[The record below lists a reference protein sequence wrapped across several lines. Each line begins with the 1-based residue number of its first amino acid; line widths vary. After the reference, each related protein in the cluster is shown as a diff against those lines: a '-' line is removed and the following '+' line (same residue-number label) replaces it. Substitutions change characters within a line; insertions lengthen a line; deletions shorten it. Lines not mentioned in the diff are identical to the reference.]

1 MTSTY
6 QSLISTNEASNSLM
20 NQGSS
25 LLNILKG
32 GNGLM
37 LLIAF
42 GGWLAIA
49 LLGKGQKKGK
59 LATAQFARVKEQRT
73 AKRIALEQI
82 KARKHNEVAFKIY
95 DSVYL
100 PFAQEGI
107 AVCGGSGKGKTASM
121 ILPIAYSAIE
131 QGFSLYIY
139 DFKYAEP
146 NDSLACT
153 IVPMAVKA
161 GYQVHVFAPGFDE
174 SAICNPLDFLLDDLD
189 GLAARELASI
199 MKENLRSSVRE
210 NGDDPF
216 FSIAGDLLIQA
227 VILLA
232 KQTKYPDMMMCQVIL
247 SLPNLPQR
255 IQASSLSYLSK
266 STFGQYLSVAGS
278 EKTADSI
285 RGTAQN
291 LFAPFTTPGIA
302 FAFCGKTSLPLYL
315 EGKKLVIIGM
325 DKAKKKAMAPFLAG
339 TMQMALNLNLAQARK
354 DPFVFIYDEAPTVQ
368 IDIAT
373 ALATQRSAG
382 GISVVG
388 YQDIG
393 QLETR
398 YGRET
403 ARTILSNCATKAI
416 FNPQEIESAKTFS
429 EYLGEE
435 EIQRKQKSRGHSGGK
450 ASSNTSDTDHTR
462 KLFSPDRLLRMKP
475 GTCMMINPGFQNKE
489 EMGLPVLQKIQLTKA
504 MKEQQQWSK
513 TKWNEKI
520 RPRLTNR
527 SPQPKLSRE
536 ELRSYTETM
545 LKERYAEAERILPMV
560 GNAKPSIAGKAKD
573 SLVSALQSA
582 F

>member
-1 MTSTY
+1 MATTH

-20 NQGSS
+20 SQGSS
-25 LLNILKG
+25 LLNALKG
-32 GNGLM
+32 GNGLI

-73 AKRIALEQI
+73 AKKIALAQI

-216 FSIAGDLLIQA
+216 FSIAG
-227 VILLA
+227 
-232 KQTKYPDMMMCQVIL
+232 
-247 SLPNLPQR
+247 
-255 IQASSLSYLSK
+255 
-266 STFGQYLSVAGS
+266 
-278 EKTADSI
+278 
-285 RGTAQN
+285 
-291 LFAPFTTPGIA
+291 
-302 FAFCGKTSLPLYL
+302 
-315 EGKKLVIIGM
+315 
-325 DKAKKKAMAPFLAG
+325 
-339 TMQMALNLNLAQARK
+339 
-354 DPFVFIYDEAPTVQ
+354 
-368 IDIAT
+368 
-373 ALATQRSAG
+373 
-382 GISVVG
+382 
-388 YQDIG
+388 
-393 QLETR
+393 
-398 YGRET
+398 
-403 ARTILSNCATKAI
+403 
-416 FNPQEIESAKTFS
+416 
-429 EYLGEE
+429 
-435 EIQRKQKSRGHSGGK
+435 
-450 ASSNTSDTDHTR
+450 
-462 KLFSPDRLLRMKP
+462 
-475 GTCMMINPGFQNKE
+475 
-489 EMGLPVLQKIQLTKA
+489 
-504 MKEQQQWSK
+504 
-513 TKWNEKI
+513 
-520 RPRLTNR
+520 
-527 SPQPKLSRE
+527 
-536 ELRSYTETM
+536 
-545 LKERYAEAERILPMV
+545 
-560 GNAKPSIAGKAKD
+560 
-573 SLVSALQSA
+573 
-582 F
+582 